1 MNRPENRND
10 GHDFFFWCG
19 ARYWSVIRKNLLWIP
34 DFTHKPQVLQ
44 GITGL
49 NKLLRQ
55 KILVCV

>member
-1 MNRPENRND
+1 MNRPGYRND

-34 DFTHKPQVLQ
+34 HFTQVLQ